1 MKERDVR
8 KIMERFVRQDKADT
22 LFIDMDERTD
32 NVVHAEILK
41 ENAVIW
47 RYPEGSRRVMP
58 DSSKDIRKGFSLIR
72 KDYEIGSLEKDM
84 VV

>member
-8 KIMERFVRQDKADT
+8 KIMEGFVRQDKADT
-22 LFIDMDERTD
+22 LFIDMDEKTD

-41 ENAVIW
+41 ENSVMW
-47 RYPEGSRRVMP
+47 RYPEGSRRVIP
-58 DSSKDIRKGFSLIR
+58 EIQPESKNNFSLIR
-72 KDYEIGSLEKDM
+72 KDYEIGSLERDM